1 MFARLKGHSVNLVAI
16 GALMIALVA
25 VYVLRN
31 HSNIQQI
38 WRGIL
43 LACIVISFFAG
54 LFNYWRLLKISEA
67 PISSIAAAAQ
77 GYIELQG
84 IASTEKPIKTPYHGI
99 PCVWYRAWVYANI
112 EANGKSTGIY
122 ETRLLDYSES
132 QTVFTLSDSTGQ
144 CSVDPKG
151 AEIMHFKA
159 STWRKNNHRY
169 AEQYLPAGKPL
180 YVLGQL
186 DTRHD
191 TLDDATARKNI
202 SQKLAQLKARP
213 QHLLNRYDHNLD
225 GKISLEEWELARHD
239 AIKEVHGEH
248 AMRKNLGDFTLAK
261 PNDKHL
267 FLISAQSPQTLRD
280 NYKYWVASHLCIL
293 GLLTFLLIKFSK
305 LY

>member
-1 MFARLKGHSVNLVAI
+1 MFARLKGQSVNFVAI
-16 GALMIALVA
+16 GVLIIALVA
-25 VYVLRN
+25 IYVLRH

-38 WRGIL
+38 WRGL
-43 LACIVISFFAG
+43 LVICMVISFFAG
-54 LFNYWRLLKISEA
+54 LFNYWRLLKISQA

-84 IASTEKPIKTPYHGI
+84 IASTEKPMKTPYHGI

-112 EANGKSTGIY
+112 PSNGKSTGIY
-122 ETRLLDYSES
+122 ESRLLDYSES
-132 QTVFTLSDSTGQ
+132 QSVFTLNDGSGE

-151 AEIMHFKA
+151 AEVMHFKA

-169 AEQYLPAGKPL
+169 AEEYLPAGKPL

-191 TLDDATARKNI
+191 VLDKSIANKQV

-225 GKISLEEWELARHD
+225 GEISLEEWELARHD

-248 AMRKNLGDFTLAK
+248 AMRRNLGDFTLTK
-261 PNDKHL
+261 PSDNHL
-267 FLISAQSPQTLRD
+267 FLISAQSPQQLRD
-280 NYKYWVASHLCIL
+280 DYKNWVASHLGIL
-293 GLLTFLLIKFSK
+293 ALLTFLLIKFA
-305 LY
+305 